1 MGKTA
6 YNIYS
11 SEAMER
17 FKTILEN
24 SADSGKAKYFAIEVD
39 GLKVVE
45 KTSNVEEFDNYESF
59 ITDDTRE
66 ILIYLYSTNSASPKH
81 DKHYLKMEK
90 RLVEKPVAEPT
101 LSGVEIQN
109 KIDEGIRVAQER
121 WERKELE
128 KQIVELKEELE
139 DAEEYVEKLEAK
151 CEEYERNRNTLRG
164 VNVGEAAGVAL
175 DSFLRSNVDTLAQI
189 PATKG
194 LAGLFDK
201 SNKERAKQL
210 NTPASP
216 DSEVSFSASTT
227 LSEDDKNMMQLLSE
241 MKNVFNETELQQV
254 MSIIG
259 ALSKDH
265 SQIQTVNE
273 LLNNN

>member
-6 YNIYS
+6 YNTYS
-11 SEAMER
+11 TEAMER

-45 KTSNVEEFDNYESF
+45 KTNNVEEFDNYESF

-66 ILIYLYSTNSASPKH
+66 ILIYLYSTNAASPKH

-90 RLVEKPVAEPT
+90 RVVEKPVSEPT
-101 LSGVEIQN
+101 LSGIEIQN
-109 KIDEGIRVAQER
+109 KIDAGIQAAQER
-121 WERKELE
+121 WEKKELE

-164 VNVGEAAGVAL
+164 VNVGEALGVAAE
-175 DSFLRSNVDTLAQI
+175 SVLRNNVGLLAQV
-189 PATKG
+189 PAMKG
-194 LAGLFDK
+194 LAGLIDK
-201 SNKERAKQL
+201 DNKDKAKQL
-210 NTPASP
+210 NTPAIP
-216 DSEVSFSASTT
+216 DSEVSFSANNT
-227 LSEDDKNMMQLLSE
+227 LSEEDKNMMQLLGE

-265 SQIQTVNE
+265 SQIQIVNE